1 MNDQDLP
8 LDLELTERVE
18 VDDVTLTYFE
28 EDWNDQEQSEVGN
41 EVELD
46 FPLTMATRQSKSGR
60 DQKNNNPY
68 GEDFVVSRFLLVR
81 QYNELTS
88 EA

>member
-1 MNDQDLP
+1 MNERGTRDKNDGNELVNDQDLP

-28 EDWNDQEQSEVGN
+28 EDWNDQEQSEVDN

-46 FPLTMATRQSKSGR
+46 FPLTMETQQSKRGKTR
-60 DQKNNNPY
+60 RTKT
-68 GEDFVVSRFLLVR
+68 RMVR
-81 QYNELTS
+81 ILS
-88 EA
+88 